1 MAEEKTK
8 KAKRSSTTKSIGYIV
23 GIICFTALLILG
35 SIRIFTMYQDMQEM
49 KSEIEELNELK
60 ESINQKNVILPSGDS
75 QKKEEE
81 SAEDFSQ
88 QQSDSNV
95 YVTQGLD
102 AKDTLDFIENE
113 VSRYREF
120 IEKQQQFL
128 IWLVG
133 IVATGALSLLG
144 FLGFKSKSD
153 IESIIEE
160 EYRTK
165 IDEKVSEIT
174 AKEINEKCPE
184 IATKS
189 FDTYIGGSDKTKYLK
204 VNIEREEKAK
214 NKTIHFLRSD
224 KKLPPQAE
232 IVSDKLESLEYNINV
247 EDINLEHDKVNEI
260 IKKINNLDAENDLIV
275 LIVDDLELK
284 SNWKER
290 YRSERKAKYGEKW
303 KEEFEK
309 EWKSANCKTEDEYL
323 NREFAKRDEELCY
336 YKISKICEEKDIYCV
351 LYAAGANELTNKCY
365 THFYTQMANTG
376 LALLERI
383 LFLLNLS

>member
-35 SIRIFTMYQDMQEM
+35 SIRISTMYQDMQEM

-81 SAEDFSQ
+81 SAENFSQ
-88 QQSDSNV
+88 QQSDPNV

-174 AKEINEKCPE
+174 AKEINEKCPG
-184 IATKS
+184 IAEDKINC
-189 FDTYIGGSDKTKYLK
+189 YIGGQEQIQYLK
-204 VNIEREEKAK
+204 SNIDREKTSK
-214 NKTIHFLRSD
+214 NKKIVFVGTSSELSKQAKLAYD
-224 KKLPPQAE
+224 KIRELGYKVQYQNVDWTTDTEKQSIEENLANL
-232 IVSDKLESLEYNINV
+232 VS
-247 EDINLEHDKVNEI
+247 
-260 IKKINNLDAENDLIV
+260 ENDLLV
-275 LIVDDLELK
+275 FQVNESELRSK
-284 SNWKER
+284 FSNAEF
-290 YRSERKAKYGEKW
+290 KAKEKI
-303 KEEFEK
+303 F
-309 EWKSANCKTEDEYL
+309 S
-323 NREFAKRDEELCY
+323 Y
-336 YKISKICEEKDIYCV
+336 YKLSEICEEKRVYCI
-351 LYAAGANELTNKCY
+351 LYAEGSSELTFECY
-365 THFYTQMANTG
+365 KHFYTQMANSG

-383 LFLLNLS
+383 FLILNLN